1 MDNFNFLG
9 IIINK
14 HLNWTSHVDMLSAKL
29 SKTIGILNTLKH
41 DLPTNILRTLYTSL
55 ILCHLNYGVLLWG
68 PKLRVNDKL
77 HILQKKAVRIITSSS
92 YFAHSEPLVKQL
104 RLLKTCDIYKC
115 QLLKNFFKLTHKQ
128 LPHYFE
134 QFTFIFRNQQHN
146 HATRT
151 CQNVYIPNVNHEFA
165 KKEYTVHRSISI

>member
-1 MDNFNFLG
+1 M
-9 IIINK
+9 
-14 HLNWTSHVDMLSAKL
+14 
-29 SKTIGILNTLKH
+29 
-41 DLPTNILRTLYTSL
+41 LRTV
-55 ILCHLNYGVLLWG
+55 C

-77 HILQKKAVRIITSSS
+77 HILQKKTVRIITSSS
-92 YFAHSEPLVKQL
+92 YFAHSEPLFKQL

-115 QLLKNFFKLTHKQ
+115 QLLKCIFKLTHKQ

-165 KKEYTVHRSISI
+165 KRSIRFIAPSAYMYNSTRGNIIDKIYTYSFVGFCIYVKFQLIDSYNIVCSTRNCFSCR